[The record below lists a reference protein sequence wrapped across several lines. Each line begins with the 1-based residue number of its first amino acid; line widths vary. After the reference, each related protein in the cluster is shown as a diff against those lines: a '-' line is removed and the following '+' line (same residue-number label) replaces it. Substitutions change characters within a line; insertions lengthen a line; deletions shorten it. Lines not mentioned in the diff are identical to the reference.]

1 MSSST
6 VLIIAAIVASLLL
19 IGARKARAL
28 AIAAAVVS
36 GVALTIS
43 MGLIS
48 IRLSFVDLALA
59 GALAALGVVLLVRV
73 DAKTHVIASTVVAA
87 VGVMW
92 LLEVL
97 L

>member
-6 VLIIAAIVASLLL
+6 VLIIAAIVASLLS
-19 IGARKARAL
+19 IGARKARAV
-28 AIAAAVVS
+28 AIAAAVVA

-73 DAKTHVIASTVVAA
+73 EAKMHVIASTVVAA
-87 VGVMW
+87 VGVMR